1 MKMITIS
8 ENKMFNGIQGVYSH
22 NSKVCNCQM
31 TFGLFL
37 PELSRTRK
45 VPILWY
51 LSGLTCTHEN
61 AMIKS
66 GAQQWAQENGI
77 AIAFPD
83 TSPRGKDVS
92 DDEAFDLGQG
102 AGFYLDSQEVPWK
115 RNFQMESYIKDEL
128 QELLIRNFSID
139 INRQGITGHSM
150 GGLGALNLALK
161 NPKTFLSVSAFSPI
175 SNPTESEWGKKQFKA
190 YLGDDR
196 RKWEEYDPSILFERL
211 GFKRKILIDQGSE
224 DNFIELLKPSA
235 LADQINCNEQLGSF
249 RYQDGYDHSYYF
261 VATFMKDHVEYHS
274 EILNK

>member
-1 MKMITIS
+1 MEVITKS

-22 NSKVCNCQM
+22 ESKVCNCHM

-37 PELSRTRK
+37 PEMSGTIK
-45 VPILWY
+45 VPVLWY

-66 GAQQWAQENGI
+66 GAQQWAQENSI
-77 AIAFPD
+77 ALVFPD

-102 AGFYLDSQEVPWK
+102 AGFYLDSQKAPWK
-115 RNFQMESYIKDEL
+115 RNFQMESYIRDEL
-128 QELLIRNFSID
+128 AELLIRNFSID
-139 INRQGITGHSM
+139 RDKQGITGHSM

-161 NPKTFLSVSAFSPI
+161 NPKTFLSASAFSPI
-175 SNPTESEWGKKQFKA
+175 SNPTKSEWGKKQFKA

-196 RKWEEYDPSILFERL
+196 SKWEEYDPSILFARF
-211 GFKRKILIDQGSE
+211 GFNSKILIDQGSD
-224 DNFIELLKPSA
+224 DNFIELLNPSA
-235 LADQINCNEQLGSF
+235 LANQINCNSNLGSF
-249 RYQDGYDHSYYF
+249 RYQEGYDHSYYF
-261 VATFMKDHVEYHS
+261 VATFIKDHIEHHS